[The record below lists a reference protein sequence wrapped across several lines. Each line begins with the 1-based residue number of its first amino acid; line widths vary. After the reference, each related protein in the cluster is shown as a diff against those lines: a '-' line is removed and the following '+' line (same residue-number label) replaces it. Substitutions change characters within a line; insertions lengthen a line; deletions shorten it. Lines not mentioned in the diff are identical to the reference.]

1 MQTADES
8 GQLSGLTSETPSFS
22 NESTSQDGISQQ
34 QPDIDT
40 RPVGRCFNEA
50 KRLKNLITQAQAVD
64 AAMKDALTAFWA
76 CRDAAAEEAYA
87 ARQEPFTTPLIPAKM
102 ALLESVFDWRESYLT
117 WIEQQL
123 ETAE

>member
-1 MQTADES
+1 MTADES

-50 KRLKNLITQAQAVD
+50 KRLKDLVAQAKAVD
-64 AAMKDALTAFWA
+64 LAMRDALTAFWA
-76 CRDAAAEEAYA
+76 CRDAAAADAYA
-87 ARQEPFTTPLIPAKM
+87 ARQKLT
-102 ALLESVFDWRESYLT
+102 LLESVFDGRASYLS
-117 WIEQQL
+117 WVEVQL
-123 ETAE
+123 ERPE